1 MQRLNQIASLL
12 CLSLALFFTGS
23 ADAATLEKRPN
34 DPYFQKF
41 HRVKAPQT
49 KRLLLQKGDRLAI
62 CGDSI
67 TEQRMYSRIMETYLT
82 VCAPELDVTVRQ
94 YGWSGEK
101 TAGFVDRMKNDC
113 LRFKPTI
120 ATTCYG
126 MNDHEYRAYEESI
139 GDRYRK
145 TSLAIM
151 HAFKGAG
158 ARVVLGSP
166 GCVRKV
172 PGWTR
177 SGNATKDELNLNLE
191 TLRNIDIE
199 IAQSEGIGF
208 ADLFWPMLTEDYLTQ
223 Q

>member
-1 MQRLNQIASLL
+1 MRSFYLF
-12 CLSLALFFTGS
+12 LSCLALVVSSIGGS
-23 ADAATLEKRPN
+23 AAPLESKPSE
-34 DPYFQKF
+34 PYFNKF
-41 HRVKAPQT
+41 HPIKAPDPAG
-49 KRLLLQKGDRLAI
+49 LLLKKGDRLAI

-67 TEQRMYSRIMETYLT
+67 TEQKMYSRVMETYLT
-82 VCAPELDVTVRQ
+82 VCVPELEITARQ
-94 YGWSGEK
+94 YGWGGEK
-101 TAGFVDRMKNDC
+101 ADVFLARMTNDC

-126 MNDHEYRAYEESI
+126 MNDHGYRPYEPSI